1 MMYSIKIRVEK
12 LKVIYVVLLALF
24 SYIGEGNAQE
34 NKNVS
39 NKSLELRIKNQ
50 KHNFDVLSKKLE
62 DVLWY
67 EKLGDMA
74 YIDKVRLT
82 GPPRFTQIK
91 TGNQFHDEL
100 LDNDVVFY
108 SYVFIP
114 KKAKQNRKYPLI
126 VFVHGGIH
134 GTFSTSYA
142 HVMREL
148 LAQGYLVVAP
158 DYRGSTGYGKNFYES
173 IDYGGLENEDVLAAC
188 MYMIENYSMVDES
201 RVGLLGWSHG
211 GMITLMNALKH
222 PEVYACGYAGVPVS
236 DVMYRLEYQKPSYT
250 NYFTAPYH
258 IGKTPEEAPEEYAR
272 RSPVS
277 YAKDLQIPI
286 MITTTENDDDVGVKE
301 VCRMIDSLKYYNKNF
316 EYKVYPP
323 MPGAHLFDRIDTQE
337 ATDIRFK
344 AYKFIEQYL
353 SPPKSFRSPAD
364 MRKAGYR
371 FN

>member
-1 MMYSIKIRVEK
+1 MMKLNLCYVLAVLTFLYVE
-12 LKVIYVVLLALF
+12 V
-24 SYIGEGNAQE
+24 GNAQD
-34 NKNVS
+34 KTKTVS
-39 NKSLELRIKNQ
+39 NESLASRIANQ
-50 KHNFDVLSKKLE
+50 KHNFDILSKKLE
-62 DVLWY
+62 DVLWF
-67 EKLGDMA
+67 EMLGDMA

-91 TGNQFHDEL
+91 TGNPFHDEL
-100 LDNDVVFY
+100 LDNDVVFH

-134 GTFSTSYA
+134 GTLTTSYA

-158 DYRGSTGYGKNFYES
+158 DYRGSTGYGRKFYES

-188 MYMIENYSMVDES
+188 RYMTENYSMVDKT

-211 GMITLMNALKH
+211 GMITLMNACKY
-222 PEVYACGYAGVPVS
+222 PEVYSCGYAGVPVS
-236 DVMYRLEYQKPSYT
+236 DVTYRLEYQKPSYT
-250 NYFTAPYH
+250 DYFTAPYH
-258 IGKTPEEAPEEYAR
+258 IGTSPEEAPEEYAR
-272 RSPVS
+272 RSPIN
-277 YAKDLQIPI
+277 YAKDLQIPV

-301 VCRMIDSLKYYNKNF
+301 VQRMIDSLIHYKKDF
-316 EYKVYPP
+316 EYKVYPS

-337 ATDIRFK
+337 ATDIRYK
-344 AYKFIEQYL
+344 AYEFLKQYL
-353 SPPKSFRSPAD
+353 NPPKPFRSPAD

-371 FN
+371 FH